1 MKNMP
6 SQKVNL
12 IIEDGVGRGREIVVK
27 AEGSRIGRSSS
38 NDIVIKDPA
47 LSRYHCRVFFKP
59 GEGLWAED
67 LGGSNQAL
75 LNNKPL
81 TEARIAPGDRLTLGD
96 TTLLVLSDECF
107 GEKAADQAAPNAPSQ
122 QPVSARLSEIPDAPG
137 PSHADQPP
145 PPTDAPSRR
154 PRPSVILVAVAAC
167 LGLFVMAALFLMRQ
181 EPSVELPAPSA
192 HPSLVLIYEK
202 IQASPQNI
210 FRYAL
215 DLRDNKMSAEVED
228 LENSTHIPGNQQKAV
243 SEEAQMELLKAIE
256 AADFFRLPELSEGQT
271 PNIWEV
277 LDLSITYGTRH
288 RRVRM
293 VNVIEPEQ
301 FKALRLAV
309 EEFAALTLGVSADA
323 VSKADRLDRAHKAVL
338 RGRDLY
344 DQREVKNENLFYAI
358 RALREAESYLE
369 PVSEKP
375 PDYTETI
382 ALLSECET
390 MLKSQFYD
398 LKFQVEQAIKIKN
411 YQQAI
416 VHLAEILAMIPDSID
431 DRNAYASKRR
441 IEIERL
447 MKK

>member
-1 MKNMP
+1 MP

-27 AEGSRIGRSSS
+27 AEGSRIGRSSG
-38 NDIVIKDPA
+38 NDVVIKDPA

-75 LNNKPL
+75 LNSKPL

-96 TTLLVLSDECF
+96 TTLLVLSDECL

-137 PSHADQPP
+137 PSQADLPP
-145 PPTDAPSRR
+145 PLPDAPSRR
-154 PRPSVILVAVAAC
+154 PRLSVILVAVAAC
-167 LGLFVMAALFLMRQ
+167 LGLFVMAALFLMHQ
-181 EPSVELPAPSA
+181 EPSVDLPPPSA
-192 HPSLVLIYEK
+192 PPSLVLIYEK

-243 SEEAQMELLKAIE
+243 SEEAQTELLRAIE

-277 LDLSITYGTRH
+277 MDLSITYGTRH

-309 EEFAALTLGVSADA
+309 EEFAALALGVSADA
-323 VSKADRLDRAHKAVL
+323 ISKADRLDRAHKAVL

-344 DQREVKNENLFYAI
+344 DQRQIKHENLFYAI

-390 MLKSQFYD
+390 TLQSQFDD

-416 VHLAEILAMIPDSID
+416 EHLAEILAMIPDSID

-447 MKK
+447 IKK